1 MLNWTIV
8 YPVFNS
14 DWNITLVTLV
24 VGSGLSL
31 PQKWMKWPQQNF
43 HFDWNVFI
51 TTEVVRWW
59 PVHCPPAEADYNRDW
74 QKAIFR
80 ASGAGCG
87 WMVVG
92 RVYLGCISASWEPPL
107 LGCRRRSELPTR
119 VILSSCQCQC
129 RLSPHSSQIFPPSPQ
144 QF

>member
-1 MLNWTIV
+1 MEQLFTPCLILIEILLWWHLWLGQVWV
-8 YPVFNS
+8 YRKNE
-14 DWNITLVTLV
+14 WNGHNKISILIEM
-24 VGSGLSL
+24 SSL
-31 PQKWMKWPQQNF
+31 HRWW
-43 HFDWNVFI
+43 W
-51 TTEVVRWW
+51 WW
-59 PVHCPPAEADYNRDW
+59 PVQCPPAEADYNRDW

-80 ASGAGCG
+80 ASGVGCG